1 MTENPSLFGD
11 ERLDA
16 DLASILNLGDEHD
29 RKELV
34 APARTPLGS
43 KSLRLLRRA
52 SVTIAVSLGFGLLAP
67 LAMLLL
73 DHIPGKPSRAEITRI
88 PNRLASRPE
97 AETAETAD
105 AKEPNVTK
113 AIEEDRTV
121 VATHGSGDRMQR
133 TFMPNADYTSRRPR
147 RHATS
152 AKSLAFNTAR
162 RPADTSDPV
171 IEPVRFPTLLA
182 SNENSLPSTI
192 ARPSTEPENASDPRI
207 LASTDSPPQLKKARR
222 ASIDAIRFLRRQ

>member
-1 MTENPSLFGD
+1 MTALPSPFGD

-34 APARTPLGS
+34 TPARTPLGS
-43 KSLRLLRRA
+43 KSLRLSRRA
-52 SVTIAVSLGFGLLAP
+52 SVTIAVSLGFALLAP
-67 LAMLLL
+67 SVMLLL
-73 DHIPGKPSRAEITRI
+73 DRIPGKPPGAEITRI
-88 PNRLASRPE
+88 PNRLAFRRV
-97 AETAETAD
+97 AETAGIPD

-113 AIEEDRTV
+113 PIDEERTV

-133 TFMPNADYTSRRPR
+133 TFTSNADYTSRRPR
-147 RHATS
+147 HNATS

-182 SNENSLPSTI
+182 SNENSLSSTI

-207 LASTDSPPQLKKARR
+207 LESIDPSPQLKKARR

>member
-1 MTENPSLFGD
+1 MTALPSLFGD

-34 APARTPLGS
+34 TPARTPLGS
-43 KSLRLLRRA
+43 KSLRLSRRG
-52 SVTIAVSLGFGLLAP
+52 SVTIAVSLGFALLAP
-67 LAMLLL
+67 SAMLLL
-73 DHIPGKPSRAEITRI
+73 DHIPDKPSSVEITQI
-88 PNRLASRPE
+88 PNRLAFRRG
-97 AETAETAD
+97 AEIAGTAD

-113 AIEEDRTV
+113 AIDEERTV

-133 TFMPNADYTSRRPR
+133 RFMPNADYTSRRPR
-147 RHATS
+147 RNTAA
-152 AKSLAFNTAR
+152 AKSLAFNAAR

-182 SNENSLPSTI
+182 SNENSLSSTI

-207 LASTDSPPQLKKARR
+207 LESIDPSPQLKKARR